1 MIQHPAFPVE
11 PWVLRETTL
20 HPEMLPQTESVFA
33 LANGHIGWRANLDEG
48 EPHGLPG
55 SYLNGVYERRPLPYA
70 EAGFGFPESGETVIN
85 VTNGKLIRL
94 LVDDEPFDIRYG
106 ELLGHERVLDFRAGT
121 LTRRAD
127 WVSPAGRRVRVSSVR
142 LVSLTQRSIAAISY
156 QVESLDGPVR
166 VVVQS
171 ELVTNEELPPPG
183 GDPRVA
189 AALEA
194 PLESVEYGAMDGRAG
209 LMHRTRHSDLTVSAA
224 MQHALACDA
233 DTHTWTETRPDLARL
248 TVGTRLQQGQ
258 PLRLVKFVAYG
269 WSGTRSRPALQD
281 QVEGALTVAA
291 QTGWEGLAGEQ
302 RAYLDDFWARA
313 DVELEGDEEIQQ
325 ATRFGMFHVLQAGAR
340 AEGRPIPAKGLS
352 GNGYD
357 GHSFWDAETFV
368 LPVLTY
374 TIPDAAAHELRWRQ
388 STLPG
393 ALDRAAQ
400 LGLRGAAFPWRT
412 ISGAECSGYWPA
424 GTAAFHVNA
433 DIAHAAAQYA
443 EATGDEKFEERTGF
457 DLLVHTARLWAS
469 LGHHDGGGTFRIDGV
484 TGPDEYSAIA
494 DNNIYTNLMAARNL
508 RAAAAVAERY
518 PKRARELRVRADEVA
533 AWRAAADSVVMPFDA
548 GRGVHCQAEGFT
560 NHQVWDFA
568 RTSPEEYPLLAHFP
582 YFDLYRKQVVK
593 QSDLVLA
600 IQMCPDEF
608 TDEEKARNFEYY
620 EALTVRDSS
629 LSACSQAVVAA
640 DTGHLD
646 LAYDYLAETAL
657 MDLADLEHNTRDGLH
672 IAALAGA
679 WLVLVQGFGGMRY
692 RPGQA
697 PSFAPRL
704 PAALTR
710 LTFTVV
716 LRGRSLRVEVMP
728 GSVTYILDGEG
739 PPLEITHHG
748 TPVTVAPGEPETRD
762 IPRQAA
768 RPRPSQPPGREP
780 VRRTHDEPVR
790 HQRGKPDS
798 KPEGEPGGPARGAR
812 PARRSKADR
821 HAEPAQPAGEAAPAG
836 P

>member
-1 MIQHPAFPVE
+1 MIQHPAFTVE

-20 HPEMLPQTESVFA
+20 HPEMLAQTESLFA
-33 LANGHIGWRANLDEG
+33 LANGHIGWRGNLDEG

-106 ELLGHERVLDFRAGT
+106 ELLKHERVLDFRAGT

-142 LVSLTQRSIAAISY
+142 LVSFTQRSICAISY

-194 PLESVEYGAMDGRAG
+194 PLESVEYGAQNGRAG
-209 LMHRTRHSDLTVSAA
+209 LMHRTKRSDLTVSAA
-224 MQHALACDA
+224 MQHAVACDS
-233 DTHTWTETRPDLARL
+233 DTHTWTEARPDLARL
-248 TVGTRLQQGQ
+248 TVGTRLKEGE

-281 QVEGALTVAA
+281 QVEGGLTVAV
-291 QTGWEGLAGEQ
+291 QSGWEHLAEEQ

-340 AEGRPIPAKGLS
+340 AEGRPIAAKGLS

-374 TIPDAAAHELRWRQ
+374 TVPDAAAHELRWRQ
-388 STLPG
+388 STLPA

-400 LGLRGAAFPWRT
+400 LGLRGATFPWRT
-412 ISGAECSGYWPA
+412 ITGAECSAYWPA

-443 EATGDEKFEERTGF
+443 EVTGDEQFEEKTGF
-457 DLLVHTARLWAS
+457 DLLVHTARLWSS
-469 LGHHDGGGTFRIDGV
+469 LGHHDGSGAFRIDGV

-494 DNNIYTNLMAARNL
+494 DNNIYTNVMAARNM
-508 RAAAAVAERY
+508 RAAAEVARRY
-518 PKRARELRVRADEVA
+518 PERARELQVSTDEMA
-533 AWRAAADSVVMPFDA
+533 AWVAAADGIWLPYDA
-548 GRGVHCQAEGFT
+548 ARGVHCQSEGFT
-560 NHQVWDFA
+560 EHQVWDFA
-568 RTSPEEYPLLAHFP
+568 GTRPDEYPLLAHFP

-593 QSDLVLA
+593 QADLVLGL
-600 IQMCPDEF
+600 QLCPDAF
-608 TDEEKARNFEYY
+608 TEEEKARDFEYY

-629 LSACSQAVVAA
+629 LSACSQAVVAS

-672 IAALAGA
+672 LAALAGS
-679 WLVLVQGFGGMRY
+679 WIVLVQGFGGMRY
-692 RPGQA
+692 CPGE
-697 PSFAPRL
+697 PHGFAPKL

-710 LTFTVV
+710 LTFTLT
-716 LRGRSLRVEVMP
+716 LRGQHLRVEVMP
-728 GSVTYILDGEG
+728 AQATYILDGDG
-739 PPLEITHHG
+739 PPLEITHYG
-748 TPVTVAPGEPETRD
+748 APVSVGPGKPETRD
-762 IPRQAA
+762 IPPPPA

-780 VRRTHDEPVR
+780 LSRSDAEPARRGKAQPARRRNAEPV
-790 HQRGKPDS
+790 
-798 KPEGEPGGPARGAR
+798 
-812 PARRSKADR
+812 RRSKA
-821 HAEPAQPAGEAAPAG
+821 EAARRRTSRARQADPTG
-836 P
+836 MDS

>member
-1 MIQHPAFPVE
+1 VIQHPAFSVE

-20 HPEMLPQTESVFA
+20 HPEMLAQTESLFA
-33 LANGHIGWRANLDEG
+33 LANGHIGWRGNLDEG

-106 ELLGHERVLDFRAGT
+106 ELLKHERVLDFRAGT

-142 LVSLTQRSIAAISY
+142 LVSFTQRSICAISY

-194 PLESVEYGAMDGRAG
+194 PLESVEYGAQNGRAG
-209 LMHRTRHSDLTVSAA
+209 LMHRTKRSDLTVMAA
-224 MQHALACDA
+224 MQHAVACDS
-233 DTHTWTETRPDLARL
+233 DTHTWTEARPDLARL
-248 TVGTRLQQGQ
+248 TVGTRLKEGE

-281 QVEGALTVAA
+281 QVEGALTVAV
-291 QTGWEGLAGEQ
+291 QSGWEQLAEEQ

-340 AEGRPIPAKGLS
+340 AEGRPIAAKGLS

-374 TIPDAAAHELRWRQ
+374 TVPDAAAHELRWRQ
-388 STLPG
+388 STLPA

-400 LGLRGAAFPWRT
+400 LGLRGATFPWRT
-412 ISGAECSGYWPA
+412 ITGAECSAYWPA

-443 EATGDEKFEERTGF
+443 EVTGDEQFEEKTGF

-469 LGHHDGGGTFRIDGV
+469 LGHHDGSGAFRIDGV

-494 DNNIYTNLMAARNL
+494 DNNIYTNVMAARNM
-508 RAAAAVAERY
+508 RAAADVARRF
-518 PKRARELRVRADEVA
+518 PQRARELQVSTDEMA
-533 AWRAAADSVVMPFDA
+533 AWVAAADGMWLPYDA
-548 GRGVHCQAEGFT
+548 ARGVHCQSEGFT
-560 NHQVWDFA
+560 EHQVWDFA
-568 RTSPEEYPLLAHFP
+568 ETSPDEYPLLAHFP

-593 QSDLVLA
+593 QADLVLGL
-600 IQMCPDEF
+600 QLCPDAF
-608 TDEEKARNFEYY
+608 TEEEKARDFEYY

-629 LSACSQAVVAA
+629 LSACSQAVVAS

-672 IAALAGA
+672 LAALAGS
-679 WLVLVQGFGGMRY
+679 WIVLVQGFGGMRY
-692 RPGQA
+692 CPGE
-697 PSFAPRL
+697 PHGFAPKL

-710 LTFTVV
+710 LTFT
-716 LRGRSLRVEVMP
+716 LTLHGQHLRVEVTP
-728 GSVTYILDGEG
+728 AQATYILDGDG
-739 PPLEITHHG
+739 PPLEISHYG
-748 TPVTVAPGEPETRD
+748 EPVSVGPGKPETRD
-762 IPRQAA
+762 IPPPTA

-780 VRRTHDEPVR
+780 GRRSDAEPVPR
-790 HQRGKPDS
+790 V
-798 KPEGEPGGPARGAR
+798 EAEPARRRNAE
-812 PARRSKADR
+812 PVRRSKA
-821 HAEPAQPAGEAAPAG
+821 GAARRRTSRARQADPTG
-836 P
+836 MDS